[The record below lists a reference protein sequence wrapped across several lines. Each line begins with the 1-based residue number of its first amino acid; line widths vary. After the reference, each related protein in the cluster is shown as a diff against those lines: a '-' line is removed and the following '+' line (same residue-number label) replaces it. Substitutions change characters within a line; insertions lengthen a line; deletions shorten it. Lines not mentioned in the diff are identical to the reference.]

1 MSSISKV
8 FPWGQVQVLGRALPP
23 HGSAAPVLSGELM
36 AKVITESGSKEAPLV
51 QEQLDGALPLQ
62 GFMSLLRILFLIA
75 GLLSIFEI
83 VSIIDPEPE
92 PEDPLS
98 RSNGFCGMV
107 RTKGTSSS
115 VSAVYMMYTK
125 V

>member
-8 FPWGQVQVLGRALPP
+8 FPCGQVQVLGRALPP

-83 VSIIDPEPE
+83 VSIMDPW

>member
-8 FPWGQVQVLGRALPP
+8 FPCGQVQVLGRALPP

-83 VSIIDPEPE
+83 VSIMDPW

-98 RSNGFCGMV
+98 RSNGLCGMV

-115 VSAVYMMYTK
+115 VSAVYMMYTD

>member
-83 VSIIDPEPE
+83 VSIMDPW